1 MQRETWRD
9 DKELTANYGASYD
22 RFGGSAA
29 ISIYIMLVGDY
40 EKDEIRLAA
49 YSFLLSVYGSWD
61 EGTRLI
67 QINEIFS
74 GYLFG
79 YVVAL
84 SGDISLIGAHGTDE
98 KGYDSGT
105 VYIFCRMYRV
115 WQD

>member
-1 MQRETWRD
+1 M
-9 DKELTANYGASYD
+9 TANYGASYE

-29 ISIYIMLVGDY
+29 ISIDMMLVGAYGKY
-40 EKDEIRLAA
+40 EISVAA
-49 YSFLLSVYGSWD
+49 YLFIISLDLLWD

-115 WQD
+115 WQE